1 MAYRFNDESELREA
15 FWQEHPQF
23 AMRGNGRQNQQPA
36 DTRAAFVD
44 WIDYLERNDEISE
57 ELAEDATL

>member
-1 MAYRFNDESELREA
+1 MAYRFEDEEEVRAA

-23 AMRGNGRQNQQPA
+23 EMRGNGRQNSQPA

-44 WIDYLERNDEISE
+44 WIDQLERNDDISE
-57 ELAEDATL
+57 ELAQDVTL